1 MGSEPPLGYT
11 CTTCYALPTSSCAA
25 EACSTPTQSID
36 TCCGRAPR
44 PRSSPRSCRHSG
56 FILRNQTWSSA
67 KATMNCSTHAQPQ
80 QSRGIFFEARQF
92 ITARYKHGNEERK
105 ARRDLLC
112 VLPVQGVATS
122 SEDESVESL
131 NQPPEKSVDTSSLES
146 IVRSAP
152 PRSEAKLRQRR
163 RLVLILPAWPAA
175 S

>member
-1 MGSEPPLGYT
+1 
-11 CTTCYALPTSSCAA
+11 
-25 EACSTPTQSID
+25 
-36 TCCGRAPR
+36 
-44 PRSSPRSCRHSG
+44 
-56 FILRNQTWSSA
+56 
-67 KATMNCSTHAQPQ
+67 MNCSTHAQPQ

-152 PRSEAKLRQRR
+152 PRSEAELRQERD
-163 RLVLILPAWPAA
+163 A
-175 S
+175 

>member
-1 MGSEPPLGYT
+1 
-11 CTTCYALPTSSCAA
+11 
-25 EACSTPTQSID
+25 
-36 TCCGRAPR
+36 
-44 PRSSPRSCRHSG
+44 
-56 FILRNQTWSSA
+56 
-67 KATMNCSTHAQPQ
+67 MNCSTHAQPQ

-152 PRSEAKLRQRR
+152 ERDASFDFTS
-163 RLVLILPAWPAA
+163 RLLSSQLITDLKTGFFF
-175 S
+175 SHFLFIYFSLFLFL